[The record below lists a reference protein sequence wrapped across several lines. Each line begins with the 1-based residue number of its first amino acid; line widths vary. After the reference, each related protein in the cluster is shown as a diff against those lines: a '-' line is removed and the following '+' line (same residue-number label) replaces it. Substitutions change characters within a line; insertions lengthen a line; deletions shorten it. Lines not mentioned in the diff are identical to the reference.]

1 MARKSLYPDE
11 LPLDQ
16 GDPKASSH
24 RQWLLDVN
32 KAIADLQWM
41 VSLLTGGYASD
52 GVVAFG
58 GSPGD
63 TGKVEETSP
72 ASMSVNVNA
81 FAVFH
86 TNCPFR
92 IDADSEIGPFTP
104 PVSGSRIDLIEA
116 NVQSQSLTV
125 ILGDGSTSTPAAS
138 SDGGVPL
145 ASITIASSATSI
157 VNANIADLRTFLNY
171 IPST

>member
-24 RQWLLDVN
+24 RQWLLDIN
-32 KAIADLQWM
+32 ESIATLQWF
-41 VSLLTGGYASD
+41 VSILNSGYASN

-58 GSPGD
+58 GSPAD
-63 TGKVEETSP
+63 TGLVEETSP
-72 ASMSVNVNA
+72 ASMSVTVNQ

-86 TNCPFR
+86 TNCPYKV
-92 IDADSEIGPFTP
+92 DADTEVGPFTP
-104 PVSGSRIDLIEA
+104 PGAGSRIDLIEA
-116 NVQSQSLTV
+116 NVVSQSIGV
-125 ILGDGSTSTPAAS
+125 ILGDGSTDTPAAS

-145 ASITIASSATSI
+145 ASITIASSATTI
-157 VNANIADLRTFLNY
+157 VDADIADLRSFLNY